1 MRSQFLY
8 LAAPTILAVGLVACS
23 EPQNTSVNNSVSI
36 QSNESAMSEKS
47 DFSTVTTNPFLE
59 ESQLILNYPQFD
71 LIQTVH
77 YLPAF
82 QRGMADQVAEIEAI
96 ANQGEDPDFENTII
110 ALELSGQLLDRVSR
124 VFFSMS
130 SAHTNDEIRSLQQ
143 QLAPQLAAH
152 SDAILLNRAL
162 FARIQT
168 LFDQRQELPLE
179 PEALRLLEQYRLDF
193 VRAGAALTESEQDRM
208 REINAEMAT
217 LQTLY
222 SQNVLSEVND
232 LAIVVDTEEEMAGM
246 DEALKQAASEEAA
259 ERGLPGKYVIP
270 LLNTSGQPALA
281 SLQNRSV
288 RQRIF
293 ETSLSRGSRGG
304 DFDNRDVLSKVL
316 SLRAE
321 RSALL
326 GFANHAEFILANQTA
341 QTVEAVNQRLA
352 ELAAPAVANVRR
364 EANDLQALI
373 ESEGDDFQLA
383 AWDWDFY
390 TEKLRAK
397 RFNFD
402 ANQLRPYFELDNV
415 LNRGV
420 FYAAERL
427 FGVRFEEHEE
437 LPVYQEDVRVFEVI
451 DVNGSTLGM
460 FIADFYAR
468 PSKRGGAW
476 MNSYVSQSG
485 LTGKLPIV
493 ANHLNITKPPAGEPT
508 LLTFDEVT
516 TMFHEFGHALHG
528 LFSSVDYPYFSGTS
542 VPRDFVEYPSQ
553 VNEMWAT
560 WPEVLQNYAMHY
572 ETGEAMP
579 RELLEKVLSTQ
590 TFNQGFATTEYLAAS
605 IVDQALHQL
614 TVNEVPSAELIL
626 DFEAQALE
634 AAGIQVN
641 EVPPRY
647 RATYFSHIIGGYSA
661 GYYSYIWSEVLDADT
676 VDWFHENGGLLR
688 ENGDHFRQSLLSQGG
703 SKDAMGLYRSFT
715 GREAQILPL
724 LERRGLN

>member
-1 MRSQFLY
+1 MRIQFLS
-8 LAAPTILAVGLVACS
+8 LTAPTILTVGLVACS
-23 EPQNTSVNNSVSI
+23 EPQTPDVNNPVSVQPS
-36 QSNESAMSEKS
+36 ESAMSENTDVS
-47 DFSTVTTNPFLE
+47 AVPANPFFE
-59 ESQLILNYPQFD
+59 ASPLILNYPQFD
-71 LIQTVH
+71 LIQTDH

-82 QRGMADQVAEIEAI
+82 ERGMAEQLAEVEAI
-96 ANQGEDPDFENTII
+96 ASQGEGPDFENTII

-168 LFDQRQELPLE
+168 LFDQRQELALE
-179 PEALRLLEQYRLDF
+179 PEALRLLEQYHLDF

-217 LQTLY
+217 LQTQF

-232 LAIVVDTEEEMAGM
+232 LAIVVDSEEEMTGL

-259 ERGLPGKYVIP
+259 ERDLPGKYVIP

-281 SLQNRSV
+281 SLQNRAI
-288 RQRIF
+288 RQRIY

-304 DFDNRDVLSKVL
+304 DFDNREVLSKVL

-326 GFANHAEFILANQTA
+326 GFENHAEFILANQTA

-352 ELAAPAVANVRR
+352 ELAAPAVVNVRR

-373 ESEGDDFQLA
+373 ESEGNDFQLA

-390 TEKLRAK
+390 TEKLRAE

-415 LNRGV
+415 LTRGV

-427 FGVRFEEHEE
+427 FGIRFEERDE

-476 MNSYVSQSG
+476 MNSYVSQSRLMG
-485 LTGKLPIV
+485 TSPVV

-528 LFSSVDYPYFSGTS
+528 LFSQVEYPYFSGTS

-560 WPEVLQNYAMHY
+560 WPEVLENYAVHY

-579 RELLEKVLSTQ
+579 RELLDKVLSTQ

-614 TVNEVPSAELIL
+614 TVDDVPSAERIM

-634 AAGIQVN
+634 AAGIQVD

-676 VDWFHENGGLLR
+676 VEWFHESGGLRR

-703 SKDAMGLYRSFT
+703 SSDAMGLYRDFR
-715 GREAQILPL
+715 GRDAQILPL